1 MKIKKLLLTTALTAT
16 ILPTGV
22 TFAEGVNDKSDQT
35 SAVEQVLSEVK
46 TLEGQER
53 EEILNKIIE
62 VSLNDR
68 RQTIH
73 SYITG
78 DIDFL
83 SKKVAIEADVDTK
96 FDLTDEDNPLFK
108 ILTNYTFHLE
118 GEDSVESAANVY
130 LTDDYLFIEKDGEAF
145 KVSLEDQADFDEQLD
160 MVKNV
165 NDLTRDAITIQD
177 DGENYIVSIDP
188 TKLDPEEIVNAS
200 FDEEEMADLY
210 VNASFDEEEMADLYD
225 DMLERSEI
233 DKDELSIT
241 KEDYIRITREKTV
254 KALDLVLESLESN
267 VSIYDKKTHQLI
279 SSEVAFNLNSEKLKE
294 LLDGVPFI
302 NADDL
307 NVQLLIQTEVVD
319 RNPELTKD
327 DFPNPEEAKE
337 LSEEIE
343 QSLDSQQDV
352 EQDSEQDDDVDEDQD
367 DNN

>member
-22 TFAEGVNDKSDQT
+22 TFAEEVNDKSDQT

-46 TLEGQER
+46 ILEGQER
-53 EEILNKIIE
+53 EEILDKIIE
-62 VSLNDR
+62 TSLNDR
-68 RQTIH
+68 RQTTH

-188 TKLDPEEIVNAS
+188 TKINAEE
-200 FDEEEMADLY
+200 L

-254 KALDLVLESLESN
+254 KALDLILGSLESN

-279 SSEVAFNLNSEKLKE
+279 SSEISFNLNSEKLKE

-367 DNN
+367 NNN